1 MGIHLAS
8 KKDKF
13 LESAQKFILKGQ
25 LDRAIKDYEQVV
37 ALDPK
42 EIRHRQRLAELL
54 VRAGR
59 KEEAIGE
66 YESIGKFYADNGYLL
81 KAIAVYKQI
90 QKIAS
95 DTIKIT
101 LTLASLNEK
110 QGLSG
115 NALAEYGVACAHYE
129 KNGQLFEVLKII
141 EKMLAIDP
149 ENPTTC
155 RKQAEILFARQ
166 EYDGAYKAFCQLAQL
181 LAAKGSQAAA
191 EEVSARI
198 RGLFPDREQP
208 ALATLSPRQ
217 DEVVA
222 RTAIAEQ
229 RLTGQVK
236 SLDPTLHE
244 EAPSG
249 DEIPLS
255 FDDLLATE
263 KQRPVEPSEWLETS
277 PAVQLAESVE
287 PPEVEWEEEICLA
300 IDENEDDIDS
310 ATVEEPLAEEAV
322 APEGETDLSEV
333 QFDENLSAGV
343 PLSPGCEDEVE
354 IELTSDFFGEPDDLF
369 PPPEKSA
376 AGATPVKYSWDGMY
390 SESGMGQ
397 QQDAGDMETHYDLGI
412 AYKEMG
418 LYDDAI
424 KEFENASRNPRRK
437 VDCLT
442 LQAVCFREK
451 GDLDRA
457 EQLLQGGIGQKGL
470 ADVELLGLKYELALL
485 YETAGR
491 LDEALRVYGE
501 VQAVN
506 PDFHEVGTKIAE
518 LRGGEESQE
527 ILELDFED
535 LDVIDEETDGSG
547 GHKT

>member
-1 MGIHLAS
+1 LAS

-59 KEEAIGE
+59 KEEAIEE
-66 YESIGKFYADNGYLL
+66 YEFIGKYYADNSYFL

-129 KNGQLFEVLKII
+129 KSGQLSDVLKII

-149 ENPTTC
+149 ENPATW

-166 EYDGAYKAFCQLAQL
+166 EYDTAYKAFCQLAQL
-181 LAAKGSQAAA
+181 LAARGSQAAA
-191 EEVSARI
+191 DEVSARI
-198 RGLFPDREQP
+198 RGLFPDKEQP
-208 ALATLSPRQ
+208 ALAILSPPQ

-222 RTAIAEQ
+222 RTAAAEQ
-229 RLTGQVK
+229 RLTGQVNGFEP
-236 SLDPTLHE
+236 SVHE
-244 EAPSG
+244 VEPSG
-249 DEIPLS
+249 GEMPLS

-263 KQRPVEPSEWLETS
+263 AERPVEEWLETS
-277 PAVQLAESVE
+277 VPVQLPESAES
-287 PPEVEWEEEICLA
+287 PELEWEEEICLA
-300 IDENEDDIDS
+300 VDEDEGLPDGIGS
-310 ATVEEPLAEEAV
+310 ATIEEPSAEEAV
-322 APEGETDLSEV
+322 APAGGTDLPEFH
-333 QFDENLSAGV
+333 FDEDLSAGV
-343 PLSPGCEDEVE
+343 PLSPGREDEVE
-354 IELTSDFFGEPDDLF
+354 LELTADFFGETDDLF
-369 PPPEKSA
+369 TPAEEKSA
-376 AGATPVKYSWDGMY
+376 AGATPVKYSWEGML
-390 SESGMGQ
+390 SGSGIGQ

-424 KEFENASRNPRRK
+424 KEFESASRNPRRK

-457 EQLLQGGIGQKGL
+457 EQLLQGEIGQKGL

-485 YETAGR
+485 YETSGR
-491 LDEALRVYGE
+491 LDDALRIYGE
-501 VQAVN
+501 VKAVN
-506 PDFHEVGTKIAE
+506 PDFHEVGNKIAR
-518 LRGGEESQE
+518 LRGEEPQE

-535 LDVIDEETDGSG
+535 LDVVDEETDGSG
-547 GHKT
+547 GHKS